1 MQHKERRIFYVFQ
14 KKKNT
19 INKMLNQKKTLS
31 DTELL
36 RQHDGNPINNNNNK
50 TTAAAGGGG
59 GGGGAAAAAAEG
71 LFLHEFQQSILVH
84 HPTINLHKTWS
95 ENDI

>member
-1 MQHKERRIFYVFQ
+1 
-14 KKKNT
+14 
-19 INKMLNQKKTLS
+19 LS

-59 GGGGAAAAAAEG
+59 GGAAAAAEG

>member
-59 GGGGAAAAAAEG
+59 GGAAAAAEG
-71 LFLHEFQQSILVH
+71 LFMHEFQQSILVH

>member
-1 MQHKERRIFYVFQ
+1 
-14 KKKNT
+14 
-19 INKMLNQKKTLS
+19 MLNQKKTLS

-59 GGGGAAAAAAEG
+59 GGAAAAAEG
-71 LFLHEFQQSILVH
+71 LFMHEFQQSILVH

>member
-1 MQHKERRIFYVFQ
+1 
-14 KKKNT
+14 
-19 INKMLNQKKTLS
+19 MLNQKKTLS

-36 RQHDGNPINNNNNK
+36 RQRDGNPINNNNNK
-50 TTAAAGGGG
+50 TTAAAAAGGGG
-59 GGGGAAAAAAEG
+59 GGGGAAAAAEG